1 MTPSGPE
8 SRRQARPSQNG
19 SADIES
25 LVKLVR
31 GERPLWTLQEAE
43 GGRATYKR
51 ASAARG
57 GKHRPGCGTC
67 RRGEVVRGY
76 QALWR
81 VRRCRRS
88 LARHLRGRVLLAARS
103 ERVWQD
109 NDAAYDRRLRGTY
122 RGRYLRRREGD
133 AGGSPLPPARQHRLP
148 VLRHLPSPQRLR
160 QRGLRAAA
168 GRETERRDPSEGRRS
183 LRDGAATGLREAQAL
198 TALRRPAAASRSGEG
213 SHQPAE
219 GVAPRRAS
227 GRAGPQAAQ
236 GTSARAKRF
245 ATRGG
250 DHVRLRHPRPG

>member
-19 SADIES
+19 SADIEY

-57 GKHRPGCGTC
+57 GRGRPGCGTC
-67 RRGEVVRGY
+67 RRGAVVRGY

-81 VRRCRRS
+81 VRRGRRP

-103 ERVWQD
+103 ERVRQD
-109 NDAAYDRRLRGTY
+109 NDAAHDRRLRRTD
-122 RGRYLRRREGD
+122 RGRYLRRRGPD
-133 AGGSPLPPARQHRLP
+133 ARGTSLQEAGKHRLP
-148 VLRHLPSPQRLR
+148 VLRHFPPPQRLR

-168 GRETERRDPSEGRRS
+168 GRETETRDPAEGRRS

-198 TALRRPAAASRSGEG
+198 TALRRPAAACRSGEG
-213 SHQPAE
+213 AHQPAE

-227 GRAGPQAAQ
+227 WRAGPQAAQ
-236 GTSARAKRF
+236 GTSARA
-245 ATRGG
+245 
-250 DHVRLRHPRPG
+250 